1 MYKVLICDDERDIVS
16 ALKIYLEAEGYETL
30 CAHNGQEA
38 LDLLTREEVQLV
50 LLKAGSYM
58 ATVTYASVGSHNA
71 DRLPELFFALDANAS
86 EAA

>member
-1 MYKVLICDDERDIVS
+1 MNGAELYER
-16 ALKIYLEAEGYETL
+16 
-30 CAHNGQEA
+30 
-38 LDLLTREEVQLV
+38 LV